1 MRLSNTLPAD
11 TIDVRFR
18 RAIALFC
25 AREGMSARAFGMA
38 ALNDPGFVA
47 ALARGR
53 SPRLSTVDRALAFMG
68 EPLAGP
74 AFRAEIE
81 AFLEATGAK
90 RSLLG
95 RAATGNPSFV
105 AQLRRGMSPT
115 LATVGRVRAWMES
128 HAGAAELRTVRDRAC
143 PMPSVLSGSPAIGG
157 LLPPERPP
165 RAEAQAPGRE
175 ERNGSREERVY
186 ISTVDAAARLGLSP
200 RTLDRYRATGGGP
213 AFHRFGG
220 RVRYSG
226 ADLEAWVA
234 SRQRTPVPA
243 GAGTRTG

>member
-1 MRLSNTLPAD
+1 MRALDTFPAD
-11 TIDVRFR
+11 TIDARFR
-18 RAIALFC
+18 RAITLYC
-25 AREGMSARAFGMA
+25 AREGMSSRAFGMA
-38 ALNDPGFVA
+38 ALHDPGFVA

-53 SPRLSTVDRALAFMG
+53 SPRLSTADRVLAFMG

-74 AFRAEIE
+74 AFRAEVE
-81 AFLEATGAK
+81 AFLKVTGAK

-95 RAATGNPSFV
+95 GAATGNPSFV

-115 LATVGRVRAWMES
+115 LRTVGRVWAWMES
-128 HAGAAELRTVRDRAC
+128 HAGAAELWIIRDRAC
-143 PMPSVLSGSPAIGG
+143 PAPSVLSGIPAIGG
-157 LLPPERPP
+157 LLPPERSP
-165 RAEAQAPGRE
+165 RPGAQAPGRE
-175 ERNGSREERVY
+175 DRNGSREERVY
-186 ISTVDAAARLGLSP
+186 VSTVDAAARLGLSP
-200 RTLDRYRATGGGP
+200 RTLDRYRATGRGP

-226 ADLEAWVA
+226 EDLEAWVA